1 MRCLHRH
8 ARQGGDARLHHRDLR
23 RRRPRGHHHRGPASD
38 RRSSGA
44 ESVARGQRAAMRLL
58 PGRPDHAGGGA
69 AQRESE
75 TLARPDPGGDVR
87 QHLPLR
93 LLSAHRERHPP
104 RFHGGV
110 TMNFIATPDRLRGFA
125 RHLKFTNLSRRTVLQ
140 GLGVAGGLVPAAR
153 MLPPGAARAAYE
165 TGAGKMPHG
174 TVVDPKIFVAIAP
187 DGTVTILAHRSEMGT
202 GVRTS
207 LPLIVAEEM
216 EADWSRVRIQQ
227 ATGDEAKFGNQDT
240 DGSRS
245 TRHYLMPMRQIGASA
260 RTMLETAA
268 AKRWGV
274 PVAEVK
280 AINHEVVHS
289 ASGRKLGFGELA
301 ADAAK
306 ESVPPL
312 DTLQLKSPKDFRY
325 LGKGQVSIVD
335 LHDITVGKAHYG
347 ADIRLPGMKHAVIA
361 RPPVTGGT
369 LKSFD
374 ATEALKVS
382 GVEKVIE
389 VKGWPWPSK
398 FQPLG
403 AVAVIARNTG
413 AAIKGRD
420 ALKIVWDDG
429 ANATYDSVAYR
440 TELETAA
447 RQPGLVVRKEGDVDA
462 ALKGADKVVVGEY
475 YLPHLA
481 HVSMEPPVAVADV
494 KGDRAEIWAP
504 VQSPGAPREDVAK
517 TLGIPEDHVTINV
530 TLLGGGF
537 GRKSKCDYAIE
548 AALLSK
554 TLGAPVKVQWTR
566 EDDLHHDFLH
576 TVSVERIGAGLDKT
590 GKVIAWRH
598 RSTAPTIA
606 STFAAKADH
615 AAPFELGM
623 GLIDMPFEIANISCE
638 NPAATA
644 HTRIGWFRSVS
655 NIPRAFAVQSM
666 VGELAAATGRDQKDM
681 LLELIGSPRIVN
693 LSSVKDLWNYG
704 EPYESYPIDTARL
717 RKVVET
723 VAEQGKWGRSV
734 PKGHGLG
741 IAAHRSFVS
750 YIATIVEVSVGDK
763 GKLTVHQVDTA
774 IDCGTY
780 VNPERIQSQIE
791 GAAIMGL
798 SLAKYGEIS
807 FKDGKVQQNNFDDFQ
822 VIRMDEAPLV
832 TNVYI
837 VPVDPETPPSGV
849 GEPGV
854 PPFAPALIN
863 AIFAATGKRIRTLPI
878 GKQLET

>member
-1 MRCLHRH
+1 MNIITRPDDLSGSGHRI
-8 ARQGGDARLHHRDLR
+8 RIEKI
-23 RRRPRGHHHRGPASD
+23 S
-38 RRSSGA
+38 RRS
-44 ESVARGQRAAMRLL
+44 V
-58 PGRPDHAGGGA
+58 
-69 AQRESE
+69 
-75 TLARPDPGGDVR
+75 
-87 QHLPLR
+87 
-93 LLSAHRERHPP
+93 
-104 RFHGGV
+104 
-110 TMNFIATPDRLRGFA
+110 
-125 RHLKFTNLSRRTVLQ
+125 LK
-140 GLGVAGGLVPAAR
+140 GLGIAGGLVLAAPVMSR
-153 MLPPGAARAAYE
+153 QAFAAYQ

-174 TVVDPKIFVAIAP
+174 TVIDPRVFVAIAP
-187 DGTVTILAHRSEMGT
+187 DGTVTIVAHRSEMGT

-216 EADWSRVRIQQ
+216 EADWSRVKVAQ
-227 ATGDEAKFGNQDT
+227 AHGDEVKYGNQDT

-260 RTMLETAA
+260 RTMLENAA

-274 PVAEVK
+274 PVTEVK
-280 AINHEVVHS
+280 AVNHEVIHA
-289 ASGRKLGFGELA
+289 ASGRRIGFGELA

-306 ESVPPL
+306 EPVPGIEGL
-312 DTLQLKSPKDFRY
+312 RLKSPKDFRY
-325 LGKGQVSIVD
+325 LGKGEVGIVD
-335 LHDITVGKAHYG
+335 LRDITVGTAHYG
-347 ADIRLPGMKHAVIA
+347 SDTRLPGMKYAVIA
-361 RPPVTGGT
+361 RPPVIGGK
-369 LKSFD
+369 LVSFD
-374 ATEALKVS
+374 ASDAVKVS
-382 GVEKVIE
+382 GVEKVME
-389 VKGWPWPSK
+389 VQGWPWPSK

-403 AVAVIARNTG
+403 GVAVIARNTG

-429 ANATYDSVAYR
+429 ANGKYDSAAYR
-440 TELETAA
+440 TELEEAA
-447 RQPGLVVRKEGDVDA
+447 RKPGLIVRKEGDVDA
-462 ALKGADKVVVGEY
+462 ALKGADRVIVGEY

-494 KGDRAEIWAP
+494 RDGKAEIWAP
-504 VQSPGAPREDVAK
+504 VQSPGGTREDVAK
-517 TLGIPEDHVTINV
+517 TLGIPEDSVTVNV

-537 GRKSKCDYAIE
+537 GRKSKCDFALE

-554 TLGAPVKVQWTR
+554 AVGAPVKVQWTR
-566 EDDLHHDFLH
+566 EDDVRHDFLH
-576 TVSVERIGAGLDKT
+576 TVSVERIEAGLDKN

-598 RSTAPTIA
+598 RSAAPTIA
-606 STFAAKADH
+606 STFAAHAVH

-623 GLIDMPFEIANISCE
+623 GLIDMPFEIANIQCE
-638 NPAATA
+638 NPEAVA

-666 VGELAAATGRDQKDM
+666 VGEIAHATNRDQKET
-681 LLELIGSPRIVN
+681 LLELIGKPRLVK
-693 LSSVKDLWNYG
+693 LDSVKDPWNYG
-704 EPYESYPIDTARL
+704 EPFDSYPIDTGRL
-717 RKVVET
+717 RRVVEV
-723 VAEQGKWGRSV
+723 VADKGGWGRSV

-741 IAAHRSFVS
+741 IAVHRSFVS

-774 IDCGTY
+774 IDCGTF

-807 FKDGKVQQNNFDDFQ
+807 FKDGKVQQGNFDDFP
-822 VIRMDEAPLV
+822 VIRIDEAPLV
-832 TNVYI
+832 TNVHI
-837 VPVDPETPPSGV
+837 VPVDADTPPSGV

-863 AIFAATGKRIRTLPI
+863 AIFAATGKRIRALPI